1 MIFMSKI
8 AVVYWSGTGN
18 TETMANAVSEGAEN
32 AGADV
37 ALYTASS
44 FSLKDFENADAVAF
58 GCPSMG
64 AEELEETEFEP
75 FFAELESSL
84 GGKKVALFGSHEWNE
99 EGQWMDDWSERA
111 IGDGAVLCGGMGLKI
126 YSTPDEEGL
135 EKCRELGTALASM

>member
-1 MIFMSKI
+1 MDKI
-8 AVVYWSGTGN
+8 MVVYWSQTGN
-18 TETMANAVSEGAEN
+18 TAAMAEAVGQGIAE
-32 AGADV
+32 AGKEAVVCDV
-37 ALYTASS
+37 SSASIEDLKAAEAFAL
-44 FSLKDFENADAVAF
+44 
-58 GCPSMG
+58 GCPAMG

-135 EKCRELGTALASM
+135 EKCRELGKALASM

>member
-1 MIFMSKI
+1 M
-8 AVVYWSGTGN
+8 VWNGQYGDDGGSGGGRRQGRWGGCGRDDGLGDGRGRR
-18 TETMANAVSEGAEN
+18 SGLRRPGA
-32 AGADV
+32 
-37 ALYTASS
+37 
-44 FSLKDFENADAVAF
+44 
-58 GCPSMG
+58 
-64 AEELEETEFEP
+64 

-135 EKCRELGTALASM
+135 EKCRELGKALASM

>member
-1 MIFMSKI
+1 MKKI
-8 AVVYWSGTGN
+8 AVIYWSGTGN
-18 TETMANAVSEGAEN
+18 TEAMAQAVCEGAKA
-32 AGADV
+32 AGADAV
-37 ALYTASS
+37 LLPVSAVSAEDALGY
-44 FSLKDFENADAVAF
+44 DALAL
-58 GCPSMG
+58 GCPAMG

-84 GGKKVALFGSHEWNE
+84 SGKKVALFGSHEWNE

-135 EKCRELGTALASM
+135 EKCRELGKALASM

>member
-1 MIFMSKI
+1 MSKA
-8 AVVYWSGTGN
+8 AVIYWSQTGN
-18 TETMANAVSEGAEN
+18 TEQMANAIADGIRDGGLECDLMNVAETN
-32 AGADV
+32 A
-37 ALYTASS
+37 
-44 FSLKDFENADAVAF
+44 ADAAKYDKLAL
-58 GCPSMG
+58 GCPAMG

-135 EKCRELGTALASM
+135 EKCRELGKALASM

>member
-1 MIFMSKI
+1 MSKV

-18 TETMANAVSEGAEN
+18 TESMAAQVASGAKEAGAEVDLLT
-32 AGADV
+32 AGEFGPDQMD
-37 ALYTASS
+37 LY
-44 FSLKDFENADAVAF
+44 DAVAF

-64 AEELEETEFEP
+64 AEQLEETEFEP

-135 EKCRELGTALASM
+135 EKCRELGKALASM